1 MLSLHQLRCFLAAYE
16 HGSFTT
22 AATALGLTQPSLSEQ
37 IRLLERTLR
46 TTLFDR
52 VGRGVVPTEAARAL
66 RPHAETTLA
75 AADTA
80 RDAVAAV
87 SSLETGTVR
96 FGMFGA
102 ARLYPGAALVA
113 DVLERHPGLRVELVG
128 TNSTVVIDELRQGR
142 LQAAV
147 VAIPVVD
154 ESLAVRPIAR
164 DELVYV
170 SADPARTSQ
179 PVTPKRVSEAPLA
192 LSDASFREV
201 DSVRRTLAG
210 WLQRDGRT
218 ASSRV
223 EVEDVE
229 TALAVVQRGLADTV
243 LPLGGLEALRST
255 VARGLPPV
263 SLRPRLYET
272 IAIVHRPD
280 AVLSPATRLV
290 IELATAR
297 IREVAEPVH

>member
-16 HGSFTT
+16 ADSFTT
-22 AATALGLTQPSLSEQ
+22 AATGLGLSQPSLSEQ
-37 IRLLERTLR
+37 IRLLERSLR
-46 TTLFDR
+46 TPLFDR
-52 VGRGVVPTEAARAL
+52 VGRGVVPTEAAHAL
-66 RPHAETTLA
+66 RPHAEATLA

-87 SSLETGTVR
+87 SSLEQGTVR

-128 TNSTVVIDELRQGR
+128 TNSTVVIDELRRGR

-147 VAIPVVD
+147 VTIPVVD
-154 ESLAVRPIAR
+154 ENLTVRPIAR

-170 SADPARTSQ
+170 SADLERVRLPA
-179 PVTPKRVSEAPLA
+179 TPKRVSEAPLA

-201 DSVRRTLAG
+201 DSVRRNLTG

-218 ASSRV
+218 ATSRV

-229 TALAVVQRGLADTV
+229 TALELVRRGLADTV
-243 LPLGGLEALRST
+243 IPQGGLRALTST
-255 VARGLPPV
+255 VARGLHWV

-272 IAIVHRPD
+272 IAVVHRPD
-280 AVLSPATRLV
+280 SVLSPATRLL
-290 IELATAR
+290 IELATTR

>member
-16 HGSFTT
+16 NGSFTD
-22 AATALGLTQPSLSEQ
+22 AAAGLGMAQPSLSEQ
-37 IRLLERTLR
+37 IRLLERGVGSP
-46 TTLFDR
+46 LFER
-52 VGRGVVPTEAARAL
+52 VGRGVVATEAAHAL
-66 RPHAETTLA
+66 RPHAERTLLS
-75 AADTA
+75 ADAA
-80 RDAVAAV
+80 RDAVTAV
-87 SSLETGTVR
+87 RSLESGTVR

-142 LQAAV
+142 LQAAI

-154 ESLAVRPIAR
+154 DSLAVRPIAR

-170 SADPARTSQ
+170 SADPQRVQQ
-179 PVTPKRVSEAPLA
+179 PVTPKRVSEAPLVLA
-192 LSDASFREV
+192 DATFREV
-201 DSVRRTLAG
+201 DSVRRSLAG

-218 ASSRV
+218 ASTRV

-229 TALAVVQRGLADTV
+229 TALAVVGRGLGDTV

-255 VARGLPPV
+255 LARDLHYV
-263 SLRPRLYET
+263 SLRPRLHET
-272 IAIVHRPD
+272 IAIVHRHD

-297 IREVAEPVH
+297 IREVAEPV